1 MKNYVFAWLV
11 LCVLLLVWFRSVD
24 WGSGCDGGL
33 CILPYV
39 GLVLAWGAAGVLV
52 LAIYGLKASA
62 GFRRGLPVF
71 LLLVLLYWLLS
82 GVF

>member
-1 MKNYVFAWLV
+1 MKNYVFAWLG
-11 LCVLLLVWFRSVD
+11 LCLLLLVGFLSVD

-39 GLVLAWGAAGVLV
+39 GLVLAWGTAGVLL
-52 LAIYGLKASA
+52 LAIYGIKNSV

-71 LLLVLLYWLLS
+71 LVLVVLYWLLS
-82 GVF
+82 GVL